1 MANPVR
7 IGLMGFGQIGRQLYH
22 LAAAEDDS
30 QIVAVS
36 DIGAPDVLHYL
47 LSTDSGQSSSCE
59 LRGNYLVND
68 KFQTRMMQADR
79 PGEVPWD
86 VFDVDIVIDATRR
99 FRSPE
104 HMQAHLDSGAP
115 RVLISQLPEEDID
128 RVVLVGLNDEGIR
141 SEDRMISAGSATT
154 AALAL
159 TLKVLDDAIGVE
171 SASMTTV
178 HAYSSDQS
186 LQDYAGKD
194 FRRSRSAAENIIPNS
209 NDSAHWVAA
218 VLPQFAGKLSGF
230 ALNVPVQK
238 GSLLDLDVVLSDERA
253 GIEEVNAAMVAA
265 VARYPRLLQVTD
277 DPIVSS
283 DVIGNPCS
291 LLFDLQGT
299 IKAGRHIVKVLG
311 WYESL
316 GHAARL
322 LDVVRLYAGLES
334 AAGGAS

>member
-1 MANPVR
+1 
-7 IGLMGFGQIGRQLYH
+7 MGFGQIGRQLYH
-22 LAAAEDDS
+22 LAAASDDL

-47 LSTDSGQSSSCE
+47 LSTDSGGSNGNE

-68 KFQTRMMQADR
+68 RFQTRMMQADR

-86 VFDVDIVIDATRR
+86 VFDVDIVIDATNR
-99 FRSPE
+99 FRSAA

-115 RVLISQLPEEDID
+115 RVLISQLPEEEID
-128 RVVLVGLNDEGIR
+128 RVVLVGLNNGSVDAA
-141 SEDRMISAGSATT
+141 DRMISAGSATT
-154 AALAL
+154 SALAL
-159 TLKVLDDAIGVE
+159 ALEIVDDAIGVE
-171 SASMTTV
+171 AASMTTV

-186 LQDYAGKD
+186 LQDYAGSD
-194 FRRSRSAAENIIPNS
+194 FRRSRSAAQNIIPNN
-209 NDSAHWVAA
+209 NDSAHWVAQ

-238 GSLLDLDVVLSDERA
+238 GSLLDLDIVLADENA
-253 GIEEVNAAMVAA
+253 GVEEVNAAMVAG
-265 VARYPRLLQVTD
+265 VERYPGLLQVVS

-283 DVIGNPCS
+283 DVIGCSAS

-299 IKAGRHIVKVLG
+299 IKAGRRTVKLLG

-322 LDVVRLYAGLES
+322 LDVVRLYANLES
-334 AAGGAS
+334 VTGGES

>member
-22 LAAAEDDS
+22 LAAARGDT

-36 DIGAPDVLHYL
+36 DIGAPEVLHYL
-47 LSTDSGQSSSCE
+47 LSTDSGQSSSSV
-59 LRGNYLVND
+59 LRGNYLVHGTTR
-68 KFQTRMMQADR
+68 TRMLQADR

-86 VFDVDIVIDATRR
+86 VFDVDIVIDATNR
-99 FRSPE
+99 FKTPT
-104 HMQAHLDSGAP
+104 HMQAHLDNGAP
-115 RVLISQLPEEDID
+115 RVLISQLPEADID
-128 RVVLVGLNDEGIR
+128 RLVLVGLNNDSIR
-141 SEDRMISAGSATT
+141 IDDRMLSAGSATT
-154 AALAL
+154 EALAL
-159 TLKVLDDAIGVE
+159 TLKILDDAIGVE

-178 HAYSSDQS
+178 HAYTSDQS

-209 NDSAHWVAA
+209 NDSCHWVAQ
-218 VLPQFAGKLSGF
+218 VLPQFAGKLIGF

-238 GSLLDLDVVLSDERA
+238 GNLLDLDLVLADERA

-265 VARYPRLLQVTD
+265 VDSYPGLMAVAE

-283 DVIGNPCS
+283 DVIGNPAS

-316 GHAARL
+316 GHANRL
-322 LDVVRLYAGLES
+322 LDVVRLYAELDA
-334 AAGGAS
+334 AAGGEA